1 MAGADAFGEDG
12 ASGSISNRISGGV
25 FFHTV
30 IQGRDITVQLP
41 PEVTPALSALPAGSS
56 EFMGRETELSVLLDV
71 LDPSSTGRTALSV
84 VTGLPGVGK
93 TELAVQAVRAA
104 QHRGWCP
111 GGVLFVDLH
120 GYDGP
125 RRLTPGQALDG
136 ILRALGVPAEHIPPR
151 PDDRSRL
158 YASILTAYARD
169 GQALAVVLDNAS
181 SVEQVRLLL
190 PVDDRTRAIVTSRN
204 SLATL
209 DARLLDLDL
218 LDEET
223 SVGLLAGILRRARGT
238 DYRTVRDPQTACA
251 IARLCGYLPLALR
264 IVGALLAEEPSRPL
278 AELARDLEDERARL
292 AELEVEDLSIRSAF
306 DLSYRSLTGPVAEM
320 FRLLALHHGPDI
332 STEAAAV
339 LGHTDERESRRVL
352 DSLARAHLLHHG
364 DTRGRW
370 RLHDLVRLFSS
381 ERLASDTPPEQRK
394 AAGVRLVT
402 FYLNG
407 IRRAAD
413 ILRLDSPVM
422 RDEEIY
428 FDPRSDPDDTATQ
441 RFWEHFRSTARMAVE
456 VLREQMP
463 DLLPSRDG
471 AGSDPERL
479 LRRDSLGEARRSEVA
494 GVLTWLESERANLLA
509 TAAHTTLSNEGVGL
523 TGLLASLA
531 SLLRD
536 VAEAMRW
543 DSEIGAMA
551 SEAHWQAA
559 ALHRGLADQRA
570 EAVHL
575 NNSAVMAERP
585 GRQSLER
592 QARAVELFEE
602 LGDLVAHA
610 KALANLGT
618 ALHLL
623 GHYEGAAAARRLA
636 ADKFHQAGSPNGL
649 GEQLVQRGV
658 SLRAA
663 GRIEDAVDAFGLA
676 VSVFESNRSLQGED
690 YALEALAELLDGVTE
705 PALAASVLGKATD
718 IFGRAGEVYKQG
730 FALINLG
737 LALRHLGRHD
747 EAATTLR
754 RADKFLV
761 RFVDATWA
769 AELSERVRRL
779 LADPTPATG
788 QDWWA
793 QRHHFAHRRRP

>member
-1 MAGADAFGEDG
+1 MAEPDALGEDG
-12 ASGSISNRISGGV
+12 VSESISNRISGGV
-25 FFHTV
+25 FFHAV

-41 PEVTPALSALPAGSS
+41 AEVTPALSALPAGSS
-56 EFMGRETELSVLLDV
+56 EFIGREAELDVLLDV
-71 LDPSSTGRTALSV
+71 LDPRSTGRTALSV
-84 VTGLPGVGK
+84 VAGLPGVGK

-181 SVEQVRLLL
+181 SVGQVRLLL
-190 PVDDRTRAIVTSRN
+190 PVDGRTRAIVTSRN

-209 DARLLDLDL
+209 DARLLDLDV
-218 LDEET
+218 LDEQT
-223 SVGLLAGILRRARGT
+223 SLGLLAGILRRARGT
-238 DYRTVRDPQTACA
+238 DYRTARDPQAAYA

-320 FRLLALHHGPDI
+320 FRLLALHQGPDI

-339 LGHTDERESRRVL
+339 LGLTDERESRRVL
-352 DSLARAHLLHHG
+352 ESLARAHLLHHG

-381 ERLASDTPPEQRK
+381 ECLASDTLPEQRK
-394 AAGVRLVT
+394 AAGERLVT

-407 IRRAAD
+407 IRQAAD
-413 ILRLDSPVM
+413 ILRLDSPVT

-428 FDPRSDPDDTATQ
+428 FDPRSDPDDTATE
-441 RFWEHFRSTARMAVE
+441 RFREHFRSTVRMAVE

-463 DLLPSRDG
+463 DLLPFRDA

-509 TAAHTTLSNEGVGL
+509 TAAHTTSSNEGVGL
-523 TGLLASLA
+523 SGLLASLA

-559 ALHRGLADQRA
+559 ALHRGLSDPRA

-585 GRQSLER
+585 GKQSIER
-592 QARAVELFEE
+592 QARAVELFEG

-610 KALANLGT
+610 TALANLGT

-623 GHYEGAAAARRLA
+623 GQYEGAAAARRLA
-636 ADKFHQAGSPNGL
+636 ADEFHQARSTNGL
-649 GEQLVQRGV
+649 GEQLVRRGI

-663 GRIEDAVDAFGLA
+663 GRIEDAVDALGLA
-676 VSVFESNRSLQGED
+676 ASVFDSNRSLQGED

-718 IFGRAGEVYKQG
+718 IFGRAGEVYEQG

-747 EAATTLR
+747 EAATALR
-754 RADKFLV
+754 RADKFFV
-761 RFVDATWA
+761 PFVDETWA
-769 AELSERVRRL
+769 AEPSERVRRF
-779 LADPTPATG
+779 LADPTPKTG

-793 QRHHFAHRRRP
+793 QRHRFARWRRP

>member
-1 MAGADAFGEDG
+1 MAGASAFGEDG
-12 ASGSISNRISGGV
+12 ASESISNRISGGV
-25 FFHTV
+25 FFHPV

-41 PEVTPALSALPAGSS
+41 AEVTPALSALPAGSS
-56 EFMGRETELSVLLDV
+56 EFVGRETELDVLLDV
-71 LDPSSTGRTALSV
+71 LDPCSTGRTALSV
-84 VTGLPGVGK
+84 VAGLPGVGK

-120 GYDGP
+120 GYDGS

-136 ILRALGVPAEHIPPR
+136 MLRALGVPAEHIPPR

-158 YASILTAYARD
+158 YASVLTACARD
-169 GQALAVVLDNAS
+169 GRALVVVLDNAS

-209 DARLLDLDL
+209 DARLLDLEVL
-218 LDEET
+218 NEET

-238 DYRTVRDPQTACA
+238 DYRTARDPQTAYA
-251 IARLCGYLPLALR
+251 IAQLCGYLPLALR
-264 IVGALLAEEPSRPL
+264 IVGALLVEEPSRPL
-278 AELARDLEDERARL
+278 AELARALEDERARL

-306 DLSYRSLTGPVAEM
+306 DLSYRSLTGPIAEM
-320 FRLLALHHGPDI
+320 FRLLALHQGPDI

-339 LGHTDERESRRVL
+339 LGRTDERESRQL
-352 DSLARAHLLHHG
+352 LESLARAHLLHHG

-370 RLHDLVRLFSS
+370 RLHDLVRLFAS
-381 ERLASDTPPEQRK
+381 ERLASDTLPEQRK
-394 AAGVRLVT
+394 AAGERLVT

-407 IRRAAD
+407 TRQAAD
-413 ILRLDSPVM
+413 ILRLDSPVT

-428 FDPRSDPDDTATQ
+428 FNPRSDPDDTATE
-441 RFWEHFRSTARMAVE
+441 RFREGFRSTVRMAVE
-456 VLREQMP
+456 VLSEQMP
-463 DLLPSRDG
+463 NVLPSQD
-471 AGSDPERL
+471 AASSDPERL

-494 GVLTWLESERANLLA
+494 EVLSWLESERANLLA
-509 TAAHTTLSNEGVGL
+509 TAAHTPSSNGGVGL

-559 ALHRGLADQRA
+559 ALHRGLGDQRA
-570 EAVHL
+570 EAAHL
-575 NNSAVMAERP
+575 NNSAVMAGQP
-585 GRQSLER
+585 GKQSVER
-592 QARAVELFEE
+592 QARAVELFEG
-602 LGDLVAHA
+602 LGDRAAHA
-610 KALANLGT
+610 TALANLGT

-623 GHYEGAAAARRLA
+623 SQYEGAAAARRLA
-636 ADKFHQAGSPNGL
+636 ADEYYKARITNGL
-649 GEQLVQRGV
+649 GEQLVRRGI

-676 VSVFESNRSLQGED
+676 ASIFETNRSIQGED
-690 YALEALAELLDGVTE
+690 YALEALSELLDGVTE
-705 PALAASVLGKATD
+705 PALAASVLGEAID
-718 IFGRAGEVYKQG
+718 IFGRTGEVYKQG

-747 EAATTLR
+747 EAATILR
-754 RADKFLV
+754 QADNFFAP
-761 RFVDATWA
+761 FVDKTWA
-769 AELSERVRRL
+769 AEPSKRVRQF
-779 LADPTPATG
+779 LADPTPTTG

-793 QRHHFAHRRRP
+793 QRHRFALRSRP